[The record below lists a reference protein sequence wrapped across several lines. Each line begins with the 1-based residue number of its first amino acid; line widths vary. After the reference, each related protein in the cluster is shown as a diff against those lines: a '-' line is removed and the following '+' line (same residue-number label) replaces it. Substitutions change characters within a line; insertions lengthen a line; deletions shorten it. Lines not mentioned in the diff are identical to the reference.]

1 MVSTEMVLLLLI
13 YAMII
18 LRVFFGPSGPIQTFA
33 QSGPSLGARIER
45 NVAIGYRFRVDGSN
59 RLQWQP
65 EGE

>member
-1 MVSTEMVLLLLI
+1 
-13 YAMII
+13 MII